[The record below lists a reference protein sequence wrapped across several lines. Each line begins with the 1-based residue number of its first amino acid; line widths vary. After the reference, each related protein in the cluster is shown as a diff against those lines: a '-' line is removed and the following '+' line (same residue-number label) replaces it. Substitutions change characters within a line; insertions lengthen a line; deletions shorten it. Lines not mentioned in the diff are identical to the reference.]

1 MNDAPATTSRAS
13 LRRAVLIALVLGVLA
28 WVAASFVIA
37 RSILVDSMIEH
48 ELSDGEAK
56 GQHILRLVDV
66 ELARLARTSRDWA
79 TWDETWA
86 FARGEDPGYVERNIY
101 DDVLRNLQLD
111 LMAVVAADG
120 SVRLIRMREADATP
134 PAEVMTVLGRDGAW
148 LEAHRKDRPL
158 LGLLHTAQGTL
169 AFAAAPIHRTP
180 PGDPSPSAG
189 TQVFARFI
197 DDEFISELR
206 TILHAQLSLH
216 APDAPGMPD
225 LVRTPPPGDADAIH
239 VAALDETQLV
249 THAVLRDLWG
259 QPVAVIQAI
268 TPRTVHAQARR
279 AERGLLLAS
288 LGIGL
293 VAGLALYC
301 FMSRRVL
308 APLRRLDAAVLDVA
322 RAGGSPRLPPSK
334 VDDEFARLGGS
345 VNAMLDE
352 LDSQR
357 DAREARDAAQIA
369 SRLKGEMITRLTQAT
384 TAPLAELKNALELAL
399 RGDDLRPDVRAVL
412 DRAYRAAFQL
422 ATELRGLPE
431 FTRGTQTDAL
441 APATPFELRELIEDI
456 AGAAA
461 TRAAVHGIDV
471 VCDVDPTL
479 AASYLGDPLRLQSML
494 NLMIDDLADDP
505 TIDLLLRAR
514 LAALEASQDSI
525 ELSVSSCLRQ
535 PGEEHPTRAEDV
547 ERVARL
553 RQDVAALGGLL
564 HSEPGRHQ
572 ITVQLPRVGAA
583 HAGARPHAGRKV
595 LLLGAPR
602 VARDILEAYLK
613 ALGCQVVTGEAV
625 TPTTPRDLALT
636 VVLVD
641 EARLPVPAQPPLPGV
656 PTIAVLPPGSPP
668 PGARSDTAWLH
679 RPLRWSALQAALGD
693 LWPPSLRA
701 ASTNSTTT
709 H

>member
-1 MNDAPATTSRAS
+1 MNDVPATTSRAS

-37 RSILVDSMIEH
+37 RHILVDSMIEH
-48 ELSDGEAK
+48 ELDDGQAQ
-56 GQHILRLVDV
+56 GQRILRLVDA
-66 ELARLARTSRDWA
+66 ELARLARTAGDWA
-79 TWDETWA
+79 AWDETWA

-120 SVRLIRMREADATP
+120 NVRLIRMREADATP
-134 PAEVMTVLGRDGAW
+134 PPAVMAMLGRNGAW

-158 LGLLHTAQGTL
+158 LGLLRTAQGTL
-169 AFAAAPIHRTP
+169 AFVAAPIHRSSR
-180 PGDPSPSAG
+180 GDPSPSAG

-197 DDEFISELR
+197 GDEFIGELR
-206 TILHAQLSLH
+206 TILHAQLNLR
-216 APDAPGMPD
+216 APDDPGMPD
-225 LVRTPPPGDADAIH
+225 LVRTPPHGEADAIH
-239 VAALDETQLV
+239 VAALDEMQLV
-249 THAVLRDLWG
+249 THAVLRDLTG

-322 RAGGSPRLPPSK
+322 RAGGRPRLPSSK
-334 VDDEFARLGGS
+334 VDDEFARLGRS

-352 LDSQR
+352 LDSQH

-369 SRLKGEMITRLTQAT
+369 SRLKGEMITRLAQTT

-399 RGDDLRPDVRAVL
+399 RGDDPWPEIRTVL

-431 FTRGTQTDAL
+431 LTRGTQIDAS
-441 APATPFELRELIEDI
+441 ATSFELSLLIESI
-456 AGAAA
+456 ASAAA

-479 AASYLGDPLRLQSML
+479 AASYLGNPLRLQSVL

-514 LAALEASQDSI
+514 LATLGTNRDSI
-525 ELSVSSCLRQ
+525 EISVSSCPRQ
-535 PGEEHPTRAEDV
+535 PGDALSARELEDTERAT
-547 ERVARL
+547 RL
-553 RQDVAALGGLL
+553 RQAVAALGGLL

-572 ITVQLPRVGAA
+572 ITVQLPRVDAA
-583 HAGARPHAGRKV
+583 RPGARPHAGRKV

-613 ALGCQVVTGEAV
+613 ALGCQVATDETV

-641 EARLPVPAQPPLPGV
+641 EACLPVPAQPPLPGV

-668 PGARSDTAWLH
+668 PGAGSDTAWLH
-679 RPLRWSALQAALGD
+679 RPLRWSALRAALD
-693 LWPPSLRA
+693 ELWPGSPTLR
-701 ASTNSTTT
+701 STSTD
-709 H
+709 